1 MTAESPMETGVLQ
14 GPGASV
20 LKSDILERLIAK
32 FIDFLVM
39 GAFFAFPTAVGPLAG
54 TTYIL
59 ISDGLRGGSLGK
71 RLIGLKAVSLADPA
85 EETDFKQ
92 SIIRNSV
99 FGVLVAIY
107 FLLGWIPYLGKI
119 LIFVSWAAVVGI
131 EVALIYTDEL
141 GQRFGDRIAGTI
153 VIKAGKL

>member
-1 MTAESPMETGVLQ
+1 MTAESPMETGVLRE
-14 GPGASV
+14 PGASV